1 MKTTNQLELIKEV
14 KSKINNRIY
23 RVQKLVVKGLN
34 YYIINRKVD
43 FSYMY
48 CNSTDSKKEMENNLS
63 LLLSQKLYD

>member
-1 MKTTNQLELIKEV
+1 MKTTNQLELINEV

-43 FSYMY
+43 FGYMY

-63 LLLSQKLYD
+63 LLLSQKLHD